1 MKISYAIPVCNEI
14 IEIQRLL
21 GFLLENK
28 RQEDEI
34 VILFDSTNGISEV
47 EDFLNHHAKDNFNWF
62 TRGKYDFDGHFANM
76 KNKLTEMCNGDYIF
90 QIDADEMITSFL
102 IDNLPNILESNPDNE
117 IYLVPR
123 VNTVS
128 GLTQEHITKWGW
140 NIDEEDRVNWPDYQW
155 RIWKNKP
162 EIKWINK
169 VHEKLDG
176 FKTYAP
182 LPQNFE
188 LALQHPKTIERQEKQ
203 NKFYDTYNER

>member
-14 IEIQRLL
+14 VEIQRLL

-34 VILFDSTNGISEV
+34 VVLYDSINGSVEV
-47 EDFLNHHAKDNFNWF
+47 EKYLKNIKGINWF
-62 TRGKYDFDGHFANM
+62 SYPFDGNFANM
-76 KNKLTEMCNGDYIF
+76 KNELKSLCNGDYIF
-90 QIDADEMITSFL
+90 QIDADEMITEVL
-102 IDNLPNILESNPDNE
+102 IGNLPEILESNPNNE
-117 IYLVPR
+117 VYLVPR

-128 GLTQEHITKWGW
+128 GLTQEHITKWRW
-140 NIDEEDRVNWPDYQW
+140 NVDEENRVNWPDYQW

-162 EIKWINK
+162 EIKWENLYK
-169 VHEKLDG
+169 NTHEKLEG

-182 LPQNFE
+182 LPQHSE

-203 NKFYDTYNER
+203 NQFYQELEN